1 MAYRVPTV
9 PPAITASAS
18 APPIQTPLFEP
29 LMPHSPDP
37 AAAGQTPQS
46 GQTLWGGRFSA
57 KPADIMQ
64 AINVS
69 IGVDQ
74 RLWAQD
80 LRGSRAHCRML
91 IDQGIV
97 TAEDGA
103 AILGGLDAIQAEIE
117 AGTFPFRDEY
127 EDIHLNVE
135 ARLSEL
141 IGEPSGRL
149 HTARSRNDQV
159 AVDFRLWVR
168 DACDRSVEQLKALQ
182 RALLDRAE
190 QHAGDLMPGFTHLQ
204 TAQPVTLG
212 HHLMAYVEMA
222 GRDAGRFADA
232 RARMNESPLG
242 AAALAGS
249 PFPID
254 RHATATALGFD
265 RPMGNSLDAVSDRD
279 FALETLAAA
288 SITAG
293 HLSRLA
299 EEIVVWMT
307 PMFGFVTLPDDLT
320 TGSSIM
326 PQKRNPDAAELVR
339 AKTGRI
345 MGSFVALSTVMKGLP
360 LAYSKDMQ
368 EDKPPVFEAMDA
380 LDLAL
385 TAMTAMVSAFRP
397 NTDRMAEAASWGFS
411 TATDL
416 ADWLVREADLPFRQA
431 HHVTGAAVK
440 RAEQL
445 GVGLAQLP
453 LAELQALHP
462 AVTEAVYK
470 VLTPEASCAS
480 RQSFGGTAPEQVRA
494 RIADWKVRLS

>member
-1 MAYRVPTV
+1 MPQ
-9 PPAITASAS
+9 SS
-18 APPIQTPLFEP
+18 APT
-29 LMPHSPDP
+29 PDP
-37 AAAGQTPQS
+37 GGAAKPQS

-69 IGVDQ
+69 IGVDR

-80 LRGSRAHCRML
+80 LAGSRAHCRML
-91 IDQGIV
+91 IAEGIV
-97 TAEDGA
+97 TAGDGA
-103 AILGGLDAIQAEIE
+103 AILSGLDTIQAEIE

-159 AVDFRLWVR
+159 ALDFRLWVR
-168 DACDRSVEQLKALQ
+168 DACDRSVEQLKGLQ
-182 RALLDRAE
+182 RALLARAE

-204 TAQPVTLG
+204 TAQPVTFG
-212 HHLMAYVEMA
+212 HHLMAYVEMF
-222 GRDAGRFADA
+222 GRDAGRFSDA
-232 RARMNESPLG
+232 RTRMNESPLG

-254 RHATATALGFD
+254 RHATAKALGFD

-279 FALETLAAA
+279 FALETMAAA

-293 HLSRLA
+293 HLSRFA

-307 PMFGFVTLPDDLT
+307 PMFGFASLPDDLT

-345 MGSFVALSTVMKGLP
+345 LGAFVALSTVMKGLP

-368 EDKPPVFEAMDA
+368 EDKPPVFEALDA
-380 LDLAL
+380 LHLAL
-385 TAMTAMVSAFRP
+385 TAMTAMVSALLP
-397 NTDRMAEAASWGFS
+397 NTARMAEAAGWGFS

-440 RAEQL
+440 RAEAL

-453 LAELQALHP
+453 LKELQTLHP
-462 AVTEAVYK
+462 SVTEEVYK

-494 RIADWKVRLS
+494 RIAEWKERLA

>member
-1 MAYRVPTV
+1 MPQSPAPT
-9 PPAITASAS
+9 PDAGETA
-18 APPIQTPLFEP
+18 
-29 LMPHSPDP
+29 
-37 AAAGQTPQS
+37 TPQS

-80 LRGSRAHCRML
+80 LAGSRAHCRML
-91 IDQGIV
+91 IARGIV
-97 TAEDGA
+97 TAGDGA
-103 AILGGLDAIQAEIE
+103 AILSGLDTIQAEIE

-159 AVDFRLWVR
+159 ALDFRLWVR
-168 DACDRSVEQLKALQ
+168 DACDCTVAQLTTLQ
-182 RALLDRAE
+182 QALLARAE

-212 HHLMAYVEMA
+212 HHLMAYVEMF

-254 RHATATALGFD
+254 RHATAQALGFD

-288 SITAG
+288 SIAAG
-293 HLSRLA
+293 HLSRFA

-307 PMFGFVTLPDDLT
+307 PMFGFASLPDALT

-345 MGSFVALSTVMKGLP
+345 LGSFVALSTVMKGLP

-385 TAMTAMVSAFRP
+385 TAMTAMVTAFQP
-397 NTDRMAEAASWGFS
+397 NTLRMAEAAGWGFS

-440 RAEQL
+440 RAEAL

-453 LAELQALHP
+453 LKELQALHP
-462 AVTEAVYK
+462 AITEEVYK

-494 RIADWKVRLS
+494 RIVEWKARLA